1 MISEGKYEN
10 LKMTVLELYVHK
22 QLVLNFSLIFLSA
35 AILTAEEGQ
44 EKFRYR
50 LSIVFYSYSFS
61 L

>member
-1 MISEGKYEN
+1 
-10 LKMTVLELYVHK
+10 MTVLELYVHK